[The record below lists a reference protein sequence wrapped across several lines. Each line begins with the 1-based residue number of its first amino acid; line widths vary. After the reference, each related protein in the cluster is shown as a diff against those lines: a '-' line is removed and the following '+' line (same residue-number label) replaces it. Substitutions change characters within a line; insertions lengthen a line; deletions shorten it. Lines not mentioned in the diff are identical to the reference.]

1 MGRTKIFKGKKVKW
15 QKGKKNSRAISRQS
29 LFTFLLFYF
38 LPSVEYWGEGTF
50 AVKELL
56 GLFLDSQ
63 LPEHIKVLI
72 TALHAEPLVLH
83 ANKGNAGN
91 Q

>member
-1 MGRTKIFKGKKVKW
+1 MGRTKIFKGKKVKG
-15 QKGKKNSRAISRQS
+15 QKGKKSLAGYCPAG
-29 LFTFLLFYF
+29 LFTFLPL
-38 LPSVEYWGEGTF
+38 SAVEYWGEGTF

-56 GLFLDSQ
+56 GFFLDAQ

-72 TALHAEPLVLH
+72 AALHAEPLVLH
-83 ANKGNAGN
+83 ADKRNAGN